1 METGKEFVVT
11 PTALVYGGDAL
22 GRLPDGRAVF
32 VPFVIPGE
40 TARLSIHEEKRGH
53 ARAALLEVLQPS
65 PQRLVPPC
73 PHFTHCGGC
82 HYQHI
87 PYPEQLA
94 AKAEILREQLQ
105 RIGGLSQI
113 PLQPIVA
120 SPNPFHYRNYVQFHL
135 DPLGK
140 LGFQAARSNQ
150 VIPISECHL
159 PETPLN
165 EIWSQIDIEPVPGLE
180 RLSLRL
186 GAGEE
191 IQLILES
198 SQPQPILFSVEELPV
213 SAVHLSPSGTVVLA
227 GSEALGMDIFDQ
239 SFQVSAGSFFQVN
252 SRMAEAMVHHLLEIL
267 PLQPNMTLLDLY
279 CGVGLFSLFLAP
291 RVGRLIGVEVSA
303 SACRDFAVNR
313 DPFDHVELYEAPVEA
328 VLKQINFH
336 PDLILVDPPRAGL
349 GQAVLDG
356 LLAQQAPW
364 LVYVSCDPST
374 LARDAR
380 RLTAEGY
387 RLKTI
392 TPFDLFPQTYHIESI
407 SLWERSDQGL

>member
-120 SPNPFHYRNYVQFHL
+120 SPNPFNYRNYVQFHL

-291 RVGRLIGVEVSA
+291 RFGRLIGVEVSA
-303 SACRDFAVNR
+303 SACRDFAVNL